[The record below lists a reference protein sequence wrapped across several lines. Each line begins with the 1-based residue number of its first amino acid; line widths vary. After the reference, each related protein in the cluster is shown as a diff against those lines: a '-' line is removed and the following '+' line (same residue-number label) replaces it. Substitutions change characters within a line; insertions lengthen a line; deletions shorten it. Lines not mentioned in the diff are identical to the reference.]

1 MPLAMVPEGKEFV
14 IRRISGND
22 KVRRHLAS
30 LGILE
35 GRTLEVIQQS
45 PSGTVILINGTRLA
59 LNSEVA
65 RTIMVG

>member
-1 MPLAMVPEGKEFV
+1 MPLAIVPEGKEFT

-45 PSGTVILINGTRLA
+45 AS
-59 LNSEVA
+59 
-65 RTIMVG
+65 